1 MVLSFFWAYAHTG
14 RTKSNGRK
22 LGYDRGVI
30 GKGVAISLAA
40 LAFAPSAGTVNPPS
54 RPGPW
59 KQLGKAVTSRLS
71 AKAHMYKTAVDM
83 KALAFVVAS
92 RSPRRIHLYWTS
104 YCEEQSDDG
113 YTEDH
118 AGKLSGV
125 GRVTYYPQV
134 FDGAT
139 LCYVTVSTDAIKGAR
154 VVTAV
159 FSY

>member
-1 MVLSFFWAYAHTG
+1 MW
-14 RTKSNGRK
+14 
-22 LGYDRGVI
+22 
-30 GKGVAISLAA
+30 KGVAVALAA

-59 KQLGKAVTSRLS
+59 KQIGVAVTSRVD
-71 AKAHMYKTAVDM
+71 AKAHMYRTVQGM

-92 RSPRRIHLYWTS
+92 RSPRRIHLAWSS

-113 YTEDH
+113 YTEDYS
-118 AGKLSGV
+118 GKLSAV
-125 GRVTYYPQV
+125 GRVTHYPPV

-139 LCYVTVSTDAIKGAR
+139 LCYVTVNTEAVKGAR

-159 FSY
+159 FSS

>member
-1 MVLSFFWAYAHTG
+1 MPADTSVTVARSYAYEN
-14 RTKSNGRK
+14 R
-22 LGYDRGVI
+22 GYYRGVLA
-30 GKGVAISLAA
+30 KGVAAGLAA
-40 LAFAPSAGTVNPPS
+40 LAFGPSAATVDPPS

-59 KQLGKAVTSRLS
+59 KQLGKAVTSRVN
-71 AKAHMYKTAVDM
+71 AKSHMFRTALGM
-83 KALAFVVAS
+83 KAVAFVVAS
-92 RSPRRIHLYWTS
+92 RSPRRIHLSWTS

-113 YTEDH
+113 YTEDY

-125 GRVTYYPQV
+125 GRVTYYPHV

-139 LCYVTVSTDAIKGAR
+139 LCYVTVSTDALKGAR